1 MAYREPSHPPHRE
14 NPGNTS
20 RSTANHRTSHTRQRN
35 LHNPTHSNTSSH
47 RTTTIENE
55 ELSSEELRR
64 LRRAEIIR
72 KRQQEKWRQER
83 RRRMIQEH
91 KIQLLAGAVLL
102 IVLTI
107 FASVLM
113 SGTFSPLKSSRKQKD
128 KTTQSVKA
136 GLYEDKK
143 GTKYQE
149 SDGSFCKNDWR
160 EVDGA
165 KYYFDKNG
173 YMTTGWLELDG
184 KEYFFD
190 ENGKYDSTKH
200 RPMVALTFDD
210 GPGRFTDK
218 LLDCLEENN
227 AKATFFMLGENVER
241 FPDVVKRMHDSGM
254 ELGNHSY
261 DHTILTST
269 TKDGVLQQM
278 KKTNDAIEDACGV
291 PADVMRPPGGSYN
304 ESVANLVGLPII
316 TWSIDTRDWA
326 TRNADNTY
334 KVIMNDVEDGSIVLM
349 HDIHESS
356 IEASLR
362 LIPDLIE
369 KGFRLVTIRQ
379 MAEQKGITLENGVD
393 YNFFGERNQ
402 STE

>member
-113 SGTFSPLKSSRKQKD
+113 SGTFSSLKSFGKQKD
-128 KTTQSVKA
+128 KTTQTVKA
-136 GLYEDKK
+136 GLYEDKN

-149 SDGSFCKNDWR
+149 SDVSFCKNDWR

-210 GPGRFTDK
+210 GPGRFTDR